1 MKHMKTVLYALTIL
15 ISFSVTA
22 QKKQKVKGNKEVIE
36 IQENLAPF
44 NQIEIM
50 DGLEITLMQ
59 TDVEGYRLRTDSNL
73 VNVIKINVLDSI
85 LHVYATHKIVSSKTI
100 EIDITFLQLDKIVVH
115 EDSKLTGKNLF
126 NLKALTMST
135 MKASIID
142 LDIRTSSLVLQMNGN
157 AKGKLNLNSET
168 ASIKLNDKANLKGTI
183 SSNKLE
189 AFLNEKSDMTIE
201 GDTEDFNIQVTG
213 SSNMKAN
220 NLKATN
226 AFVNAANSSDIAIY
240 ASKNLN
246 LYAKGKSNIYVY
258 GNPEIKVE
266 GLNDKS
272 QIIKK

>member
-1 MKHMKTVLYALTIL
+1 MKIVLYALTIL
-15 ISFSVTA
+15 ISFTVTA

-36 IQENLAPF
+36 VQDNLPPF

-50 DGLEITLMQ
+50 DGLEVTLMQ
-59 TDVEGYRLRTDSNL
+59 TSTSGYRLKTDSNL

-85 LHVYATHKIVSSKTI
+85 LHVYSTHKITSSKTI
-100 EIDITFLQLDKIVVH
+100 EIDIDFLNLDQIVIH

-126 NLKALTMST
+126 NLNALTMST
-135 MKASIID
+135 DEGSNFELD
-142 LDIRTSSLVLQMNGN
+142 LKTNALLLQMNGS
-157 AKGKLNLNSET
+157 AKGKLNLNADT
-168 ASIKLNDKANLKGTI
+168 TKITLNDKAFLKGTI

-189 AFLNEKSDMTIE
+189 TFLKEKSDMTIE
-201 GDTEDFNIQVTG
+201 GDTEDFNIQIAG